1 MLHLGYFGPFFMGAL
16 DSSFLILPFGN
27 DLVVLL
33 LVAHNHRAVVWYI
46 IAAACGSTVGA
57 LLLAVVARKL
67 GEQGITRLAGK
78 RRYDRLKHHVSHHA
92 ATAIAVSGLAP
103 PPFPFTTV
111 IAGTAALNY
120 PLWRIL
126 LVNFIARVARF
137 TLLSLL
143 AIKFGRQVLQVAGSS
158 AFEWSMIAFIVLC
171 VIASTFS
178 ITKWLKKPR

>member
-1 MLHLGYFGPFFMGAL
+1 MLHIGYFGPFFMGAL

-57 LLLAVVARKL
+57 LMLAVVARKL
-67 GEQGITRLAGK
+67 GEQGITRIAGK
-78 RRYDRLKHHVSHHA
+78 RRYDRLKGHVSRHA
-92 ATAIAVSGLAP
+92 ATAVAIGGLAP

-120 PLWRIL
+120 PIWRIL
-126 LVNFIARVARF
+126 VVNFFARTVRF

-143 AIKFGRQVLQVAGSS
+143 AIKFGRQVLQIAGSS
-158 AFEWSMIAFIVLC
+158 AFKWTMIAFIVLC
-171 VIASTFS
+171 VIASAFS
-178 ITKWLKKPR
+178 ITKWLRKPH